1 MLHLDGTLRKDEAGF
16 FATCRGH
23 TISDADAH
31 ALFDEQID
39 VIKAAKSES
48 RRIPGTASATTQAL
62 QAHFGPTATPQA
74 GSSVEL
80 WVLELGGRLLND
92 AAFDAL
98 TEDDRLRV
106 IWRPFFFWRSGSIVL
121 EGALGDVIRRNAAS
135 FDAAIA
141 RVAPRHHRDMMAAS
155 APFEIE
161 LPAVCADQVLSA
173 IPPAQRSAVVERNGK
188 RNITIHLRLH
198 PEHSVCV
205 GTINHAELTAAQV
218 CRTLASLALPLP
230 PRLSFMGALS
240 PVHRRSLPYRTRAS
254 S

>member
-23 TISDADAH
+23 TISDADARV
-31 ALFDEQID
+31 LFDEQID

-141 RVAPRHHRDMMAAS
+141 RRGWPTLWNIDAGEAEQTH
-155 APFEIE
+155 
-161 LPAVCADQVLSA
+161 VL
-173 IPPAQRSAVVERNGK
+173 
-188 RNITIHLRLH
+188 
-198 PEHSVCV
+198 
-205 GTINHAELTAAQV
+205 
-218 CRTLASLALPLP
+218 
-230 PRLSFMGALS
+230 
-240 PVHRRSLPYRTRAS
+240 
-254 S
+254 